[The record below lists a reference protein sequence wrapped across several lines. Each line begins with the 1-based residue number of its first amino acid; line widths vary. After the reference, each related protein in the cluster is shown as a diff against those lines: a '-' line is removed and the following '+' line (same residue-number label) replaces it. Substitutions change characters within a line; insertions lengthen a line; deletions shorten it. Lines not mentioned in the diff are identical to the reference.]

1 MTLDDGLWE
10 REFPPRPGEL
20 NCEDENLVE
29 LRATTNLEEV
39 EEELE
44 SPE

>member
-1 MTLDDGLWE
+1 MMASGKRISPSAW
-10 REFPPRPGEL
+10 L